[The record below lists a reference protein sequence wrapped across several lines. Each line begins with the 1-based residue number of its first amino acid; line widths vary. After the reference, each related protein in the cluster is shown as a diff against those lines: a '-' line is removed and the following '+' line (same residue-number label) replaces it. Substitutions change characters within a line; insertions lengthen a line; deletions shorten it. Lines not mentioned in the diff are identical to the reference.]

1 MTTLL
6 SKPTLS
12 GLFDR
17 PLAIVAGSVLAV
29 LLLLHLVEVSVAHVQ
44 PTWGQLVK
52 NELCVT
58 SSGASDTVTCAVA
71 SRPAL

>member
-1 MTTLL
+1 
-6 SKPTLS
+6 
-12 GLFDR
+12 
-17 PLAIVAGSVLAV
+17 
-29 LLLLHLVEVSVAHVQ
+29 LLLLHLVEVSEAHVQ
-44 PTWGQLVK
+44 PTWGPTWGQLVK